1 MTTSDPQTAFVW
13 TWLPGATGPV
23 VAGRIDV
30 DGPMHTFTY
39 ARSYR
44 DRADAVPLYEPEL
57 PLVAGMQRP
66 PGGLTIAGRLRD
78 SGPDSWGQRVIL
90 TQHFGHLTGTR
101 NVSELSL
108 LTYLLESGSDRI
120 GGLDFQISASEYVQR
135 TASSATIEQLM
146 AAAADIQAGRVLP
159 SPLADALIRGTSV
172 GGARPKVLLA
182 DGECGLI
189 AKFAST
195 TDIRPVVKAE
205 GVAMELARRV
215 ALNVAPSRV
224 TQVAGKDVLLV
235 ERFDRPGG
243 GRRLHI
249 VSALTILGLDEFAG
263 ARYGSYALLADHIR
277 RSFTHPAAT
286 LHELF
291 SRIVF
296 NILVGN
302 TDDHPRNHAAFV
314 NADSGLTLTPAY
326 DICPQPRSG
335 TEANQAMAIGP
346 NGERTSQLATCL
358 AACHTYLLD
367 TTQAKAII
375 DTQTD
380 VIQTQ
385 WDEAA
390 DVARLTELERRQLL
404 HREILNE
411 YAFRKLQDLLQCR

>member
-1 MTTSDPQTAFVW
+1 MTTSDPQSVFVW
-13 TWLPGATGPV
+13 TWLPRADEPV

-30 DGPMHTFTY
+30 DGPMHLFTY

-44 DRADAVPLYEPEL
+44 ERADAVSLYEPEL
-57 PLVAGMQRP
+57 PLVAGTQRP
-66 PGGLTIAGRLRD
+66 PGGTTIAGCLRD

-90 TQHFGHLTGTR
+90 AQHLGHLTGASD
-101 NVSELSL
+101 VGELSL

-120 GGLDFQISASEYVQR
+120 GALDFQASASEYVPR
-135 TASSATIEQLM
+135 TASSATLEQLM
-146 AAAADIQAGRVLP
+146 AAAADIEAGRMLP
-159 SPLADALIRGTSV
+159 APLAEALTRGTSI

-182 DGECGLI
+182 DGDRSLI

-215 ALNVAPSRV
+215 GLDVAPSRV
-224 TQVAGKDVLLV
+224 IQAAGKDVLLV

-243 GRRLHI
+243 GRRLHL
-249 VSALTILGLDEFAG
+249 VSALTILGLDEFTG

-277 RSFTHPAAT
+277 LSFTNPAPT
-286 LHELF
+286 LRELF

-314 NADSGLTLTPAY
+314 NADRSLTLTPAY

-335 TEANQAMAIGP
+335 TETNQAMAIGR
-346 NGERTSQLATCL
+346 NGERSSQLATCL
-358 AACHTYLLD
+358 DACHVYLLD
-367 TTQAKAII
+367 TAQAKSIA
-375 DTQTD
+375 DAQTD

-385 WDEAA
+385 WLEAA
-390 DVARLTELERRQLL
+390 DAARLTELERRQLFR
-404 HREILNE
+404 REILNG
-411 YAFRKLQDLLQCR
+411 YAFPDFRLPS